1 MSTGSSWHGS
11 AVLVLAAAGLLIAA
25 GIQLSDDDAVSVAR
39 GGDLSGLVERQ
50 SSRVAS
56 LEQQADSLSTEV
68 DALGTDSADDPAR
81 QVIEAATRSAA
92 QAGFTAVE
100 GPGVTVALS
109 DAPVPDDLSNLPDG
123 TTPDDF
129 VVHQQDVE
137 AVVNAL
143 WSGGAEALQI
153 MDRRI
158 TSASAVRCVG
168 NVIILDGQ
176 VYSPPFEITAIGGP
190 PGLIEALDA
199 SEQVQLYRQW
209 GEYIGLGYSV
219 TEHETIALPPAT
231 GPASLAFAEVPESV

>member
-1 MSTGSSWHGS
+1 MSTGRSWHGA
-11 AVLVLAAAGLLIAA
+11 AVLVLGAAGLLIAA
-25 GIQLSDDDAVSVAR
+25 GAQLPDDDAVSAAR

-50 SSRVAS
+50 ATRVAT
-56 LEQQADSLSTEV
+56 LEQQAEALSDEV
-68 DALGTDSADDPAR
+68 DLLGSDSADDPAR
-81 QVIEAATRSAA
+81 QVIEEAARTAA
-92 QAGFTAVE
+92 QAGFTAVQ

-109 DAPVPDDLSNLPDG
+109 DAPVPDDLSNLPEG

-143 WSGGAEALQI
+143 WTGGAEALQI

-176 VYSPPFEITAIGGP
+176 VYSPPFEITAVGP
-190 PGLIEALDA
+190 PEGLVAALDA

-209 GEYIGLGYSV
+209 ADYIGLGYVV
-219 TEHETIALPPAT
+219 TEHESVTVPPAT
-231 GPASLAFAEVPESV
+231 GPASLAFAQVPESV